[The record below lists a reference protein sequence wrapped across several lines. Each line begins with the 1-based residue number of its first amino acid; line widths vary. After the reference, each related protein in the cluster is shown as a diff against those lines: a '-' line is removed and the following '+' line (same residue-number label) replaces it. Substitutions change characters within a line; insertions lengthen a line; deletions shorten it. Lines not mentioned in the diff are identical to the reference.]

1 VRLISFGGWRTLGDG
16 RDLISNSA
24 TQGVG
29 FGTGAG
35 GTVTQLT
42 SRTTPVSLNTM
53 SGAITLF
60 SAAGSATA
68 ASFTVNNTS
77 VAAADTII
85 VNQKSG
91 TDKYVVLVTAVAAN
105 SFEITFYTTG
115 GTTVEQPVFNF
126 SVIKGSAS

>member
-1 VRLISFGGWRTLGDG
+1 
-16 RDLISNSA
+16 
-24 TQGVG
+24 
-29 FGTGAG
+29 
-35 GTVTQLT
+35 
-42 SRTTPVSLNTM
+42 M

-68 ASFTVNNTS
+68 TSFTVNNTR

-115 GTTVEQPVFNF
+115 GTTTEQPVFSF
-126 SVIKGSAS
+126 SVIKGATS